1 MSNVTDR
8 WAAGSTYEHF
18 MGRWSRKLTPKFVS
32 WLQLPAGV
40 HWLDVG
46 CGTGALTDAIC
57 KIADPASV
65 IACDPSEPFVQY
77 AREHNSDERTSF
89 VTAGAGSLPTRPGGF
104 GSVTS
109 SLVLNFFPEPLSAVE
124 EMHGLAVSGGTVS
137 ACVWDYAGRM
147 DFLRRLWD
155 VASSMDPKARE
166 LDEAKRFPICRPEVL
181 DELFRNAGL
190 RDVCC
195 DPLEITTE
203 FSSFDEYWQPFLG
216 GTGPAP
222 SYVASLEERHRTALA
237 SELDR
242 ALPRRPDGRIALIA
256 RAWAVRGFAS

>member
-1 MSNVTDR
+1 
-8 WAAGSTYEHF
+8 
-18 MGRWSRKLTPKFVS
+18 MGRWSRELAPKFVC
-32 WLQLPAGV
+32 WLQVPAGV

-65 IACDPSEPFVQY
+65 IGCDPSQPFIQY
-77 AREHNSDERTSF
+77 AREHNSDERSSF
-89 VTAGAGSLPTRPGGF
+89 VTAGAGSLPSRPGGF

-109 SLVLNFFPEPLSAVE
+109 SLALNFFPEPESAIE
-124 EMHGLAVSGGTVS
+124 EMHDLVANGGTVS

-147 DFLRRLWD
+147 DFLRHLWD
-155 VASSMDPKARE
+155 VASSMDPNARE
-166 LDEAKRFPICRPEVL
+166 LDEGKRFPICRPEAL
-181 DELFRNAGL
+181 ERLFRKAGL

-195 DPLEITTE
+195 DPIEITTE
-203 FSSFDEYWQPFLG
+203 FASFEEYWQPFLG

-222 SYVASLEERHRTALA
+222 SYVTSLEQKHRTALA

-242 ALPRRPDGRIALIA
+242 ILPRRPDGSIALIA
-256 RAWAVRGFAS
+256 SAWAVRGSAS

>member
-1 MSNVTDR
+1 MRS
-8 WAAGSTYEHF
+8 
-18 MGRWSRKLTPKFVS
+18 
-32 WLQLPAGV
+32 
-40 HWLDVG
+40 
-46 CGTGALTDAIC
+46 
-57 KIADPASV
+57 
-65 IACDPSEPFVQY
+65 
-77 AREHNSDERTSF
+77 ARSHSDERTSF

-181 DELFRNAGL
+181 DELSSMNCFATLGFVTSAAIRSRSL
-190 RDVCC
+190 RSSLASTNIGSLSSAAQVLR
-195 DPLEITTE
+195 PHMSPRSTRGTAQPSQASWTE
-203 FSSFDEYWQPFLG
+203 PCRD
-216 GTGPAP
+216 GPMD
-222 SYVASLEERHRTALA
+222 ASLSSHAPGQCVDSRAERPRCITSPSGGAHAMA
-237 SELDR
+237 SER
-242 ALPRRPDGRIALIA
+242 
-256 RAWAVRGFAS
+256 SN